1 MKNVW
6 EKQSGLKELSRK
18 FGGLGRTFAVA
29 GVLAATS
36 IAGVAQEPEQSAE
49 DLEEQ
54 MNQQIESLGWER
66 SGRGNLGNVADIAIP
81 EGYRFTGVSGT
92 KKLMAFFGNNVTHK
106 EMGTLAPE
114 SLEWF
119 VVFEFDKVGYVKDDE
134 KDDLVGAADELL
146 DVFKKG
152 QEQDN
157 ERRRAAGMET
167 LSVVGWAKEPFYNEA
182 TNNLEW
188 ALKLR
193 DSGGNISVNY
203 KTKLLGR
210 NGVMES
216 ILVCDAASLE
226 QLLPTYQGLIADY
239 AYAQGNTYAEYK
251 KGDKIADVG
260 LKALIVG
267 GGAFVAAKLGLF
279 AVIGKFLGKIWYV
292 IVAAAI
298 GLKSFIGRIFSGK
311 KSQYTVDQ

>member
-1 MKNVW
+1 MKKVW
-6 EKQSGLKELSRK
+6 KMKSGFRALSRQ
-18 FGGLGRTFAVA
+18 FAVV

-36 IAGVAQEPEQSAE
+36 FAGVAQEAEQSDE
-49 DLEEQ
+49 ELEAQ
-54 MNQQIESLGWER
+54 ANQQLESLGWDR
-66 SGRGNLGNVADIAIP
+66 SGRGDLGNVADIAIP
-81 EGYRFTGVSGT
+81 EGYRFTGVDGT
-92 KKLMAFFGNNVTHK
+92 KKLMSMFGNRISHK

-134 KDDLVGAADELL
+134 KDELVGAADELL
-146 DVFKKG
+146 EVFKKG
-152 QEQDN
+152 QAQDN
-157 ERRRAAGMET
+157 ERRRDAGMET
-167 LSVVGWAKEPFYNEA
+167 LSVVGWAKEPFYNEE

-193 DSGGNISVNY
+193 DASGNISVNY

-216 ILVCDAASLE
+216 VLVCEAAALE
-226 QLLPTYQGLIADY
+226 QILPTYQGLIVDFAFV
-239 AYAQGNTYAEYK
+239 QGNSYAEYK

-279 AVIGKFLGKIWYV
+279 GVLFKFLGKIWIV
-292 IVAAAI
+292 LVAAAV
-298 GLKSFIGRIFSGK
+298 GLKSYIGRIFKGK